1 MQQPKKNMDNAIDM
15 QRAASPLAARPAR
28 AARPKVRFMTPAQ
41 LAPYKEQVWAIN
53 AALVDWSRAEF
64 EADFH
69 RAALYAVFFVGADV
83 VGLATVMEQTFQV
96 QGRQVFTIGLGR
108 AVVRPD
114 FRNQFLVQRALI
126 FRWIKRF
133 IRRPLQPIYI
143 WGSCVSY
150 KSYLAFAKVLRV
162 VYPVAQTP
170 TPSRHEQV
178 MDLIGT
184 TWYGQQYDP
193 RTKTVR
199 VPNFKVSDHQ
209 VIPTESDL
217 QDPAI
222 RFYCD
227 AVPTAQD
234 ATYGL
239 LTISPCIRSNFLP
252 MVGSWVRNALRK
264 SLGIGRRKG

>member
-1 MQQPKKNMDNAIDM
+1 MDNTIDV
-15 QRAASPLAARPAR
+15 QPTLRPITAWRARP
-28 AARPKVRFMTPAQ
+28 ARPKVRFLTPTQ

-53 AALVDWSRAEF
+53 AALVDWSRAAF

-69 RAALYAVFFVGADV
+69 HAELYAVFFVGADV
-83 VGLATVMEQTFQV
+83 VGLTTVMERTFEV
-96 QGRQVFTIGLGR
+96 QGRQVVTIGLGR

-126 FRWIKRF
+126 YRWIRKF
-133 IRRPLQPIYI
+133 LYKPWQPIYI

-162 VYPVAQTP
+162 VYPVAHTCTP
-170 TPSRHEQV
+170 LQHEQV

-184 TWYGQQYDP
+184 TWYGSQYDH
-193 RTKTVR
+193 RSKTVR
-199 VPNFKVSDHQ
+199 VPNFKVSDQQ
-209 VIPTESDL
+209 VIPTEADL
-217 QDPAI
+217 QDPDI
-222 RFYCD
+222 QFFS
-227 AVPTAQD
+227 AVVPVEEG

-252 MVGSWVRNALRK
+252 MVTSWLRNAVKK
-264 SLGIGRRKG
+264 SLGIGNRKRARQA